1 MAYDAPVS
9 EETPT
14 GRLRQEHQLILQ
26 VAGVLDDIVTA
37 TEGGADF
44 DFGTADRCISFFRLF
59 VDAFHHG
66 KEEGLLFPEL
76 GNHGLPPDG
85 GPIAVMLAEHG
96 EGRAYVGQMAGAIKD
111 ARGGNAAA
119 RAALLAAARG
129 YVDLIRSHIA
139 KEDTVLFTMADQ
151 MIAGA
156 DCIRLCGAYDTVGDG
171 WFEGQNRGDLVTLA
185 GSLLERY
192 PQG

>member
-66 KEEGLLFPEL
+66 KGEEACCSRSWATT
-76 GNHGLPPDG
+76 GLPPDG

-96 EGRAYVGQMAGAIKD
+96 EDAPTIGQMAGGHQD

-119 RAALLAAARG
+119 G
-129 YVDLIRSHIA
+129 
-139 KEDTVLFTMADQ
+139 
-151 MIAGA
+151 GA
-156 DCIRLCGAYDTVGDG
+156 
-171 WFEGQNRGDLVTLA
+171 A
-185 GSLLERY
+185 GSRAGLCR
-192 PQG
+192 P